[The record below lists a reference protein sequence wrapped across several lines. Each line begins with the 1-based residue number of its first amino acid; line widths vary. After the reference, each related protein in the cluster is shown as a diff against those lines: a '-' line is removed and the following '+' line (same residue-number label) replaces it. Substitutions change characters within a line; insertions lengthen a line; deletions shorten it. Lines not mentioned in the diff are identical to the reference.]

1 MVKIYN
7 VYGSLSDFEY
17 EEIDK
22 TIKEDLINIP
32 TESSS
37 ISNNVYTCIKSI
49 QTKKS
54 KQNNTLSLKFHIF
67 IQNK

>member
-22 TIKEDLINIP
+22 TIKEDIINIP
-32 TESSS
+32 LNRQASL
-37 ISNNVYTCIKSI
+37 IMFIPVLKVFKLKN
-49 QTKKS
+49 QS
-54 KQNNTLSLKFHIF
+54 KIIPYL
-67 IQNK
+67 